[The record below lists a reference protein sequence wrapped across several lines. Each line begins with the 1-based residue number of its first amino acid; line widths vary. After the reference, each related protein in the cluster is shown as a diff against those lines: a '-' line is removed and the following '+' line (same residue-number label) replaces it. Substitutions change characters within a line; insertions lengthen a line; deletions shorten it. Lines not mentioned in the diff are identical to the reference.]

1 MSLIKQSTQLL
12 SFDFL
17 VEDVQCLFER
27 IVKHL
32 SDKVHKPE
40 VVSAIITLNAA
51 LKIHGG
57 EIEANNKIN
66 MDKHQ
71 VIGTEGK
78 FSLMKYQNKIQSL
91 ILMP

>member
-1 MSLIKQSTQLL
+1 M
-12 SFDFL
+12 
-17 VEDVQCLFER
+17 
-27 IVKHL
+27 

-78 FSLMKYQNKIQSL
+78 FSLMEY
-91 ILMP
+91 

>member
-1 MSLIKQSTQLL
+1 M
-12 SFDFL
+12 
-17 VEDVQCLFER
+17 
-27 IVKHL
+27 

-78 FSLMKYQNKIQSL
+78 FSLMKYQNTPPSPNSIPDFNAMIWL
-91 ILMP
+91 ILVDPTRSM